1 MVWYSY
7 KKIENQVNQITN
19 KTGSNVSLDVF
30 FVVSISVVNHSI
42 DIFPAW
48 LVALGVILTM
58 VIQSKYIYECAC
70 SNLKDRVLRWF
81 LSKNIIITKLFK
93 SI

>member
-1 MVWYSY
+1 MYHWAY
-7 KKIENQVNQITN
+7 
-19 KTGSNVSLDVF
+19 F

-42 DIFPAW
+42 DIFPAC

-70 SNLKDRVLRWF
+70 SNLKDRVLR
-81 LSKNIIITKLFK
+81 
-93 SI
+93 